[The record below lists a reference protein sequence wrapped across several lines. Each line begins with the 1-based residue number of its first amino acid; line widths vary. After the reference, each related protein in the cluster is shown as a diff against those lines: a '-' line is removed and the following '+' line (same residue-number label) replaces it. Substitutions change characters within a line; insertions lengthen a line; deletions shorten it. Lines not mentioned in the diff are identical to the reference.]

1 MTAPPYE
8 NTLTTNST
16 HRQLMDLGSSVSG
29 TVTSPARVEEQDKG
43 YDVKHEYGTLKRVEY
58 QYKRM
63 SSGPFK
69 RDIADRRKEEWISF
83 EINTQQIKTLLSRT
97 LAQNISFITLPVIE
111 YDAHLSQILERTVFI
126 DVLGFERMAL
136 GAREIDIDNFSRLYV
151 SKSELEAGKKTPAV
165 FAKDKETSYSKT
177 SRAYYEIPSVF
188 VKRWSEVKN
197 SLTCCPLGMKI
208 QERGDLTPIFKD
220 YRQHMADTLEF
231 VTGENNNIQADNLL
245 DKLFEYRS
253 KYIDEEFSEHIEHA
267 NNNYP
272 SKHPLREELAK
283 TLKEVTQVNNLS
295 DDYQVDFHYEL
306 SEELDDTDA

>member
-1 MTAPPYE
+1 
-8 NTLTTNST
+8 
-16 HRQLMDLGSSVSG
+16 MDLGSSVSG

-69 RDIADRRKEEWISF
+69 RDIAGSRKEEWISF

-97 LAQNISFITLPVIE
+97 LAHNISFLTLPVIE

-151 SKSELEAGKKTPAV
+151 SKSELEEGKKTPAV
-165 FAKDKETSYSKT
+165 FGKDKYTSYSKT
-177 SRAYYEIPSVF
+177 SRAYYEIPPVS

-253 KYIDEEFSEHIEHA
+253 KYIDEEFSEHILNDKQKLPKYA
-267 NNNYP
+267 NNNH
-272 SKHPLREELAK
+272 SLKHALREELAD
-283 TLKEVTQVNNLS
+283 TLCEVTQLNNLS

-306 SEELDDTDA
+306 SEEPDDTDA